1 MSSGS
6 EQGATFRVLD
16 ANGTTIFSQ
25 PVDNLLGS
33 WGRFTVY
40 GLDFK
45 IAVAG
50 VYSIEVN
57 GAFPATSP
65 NFRINLAK
73 KLYSAGIANALN
85 FYQNER
91 DGANFIRTPL
101 RTVPGHLNDKNGKVY
116 ESPDFDSND
125 LILTDLQATG
135 EVIDASGGWWDAGDY
150 LKFVQTHSYTVALML
165 VGIRDFPKQMG
176 AGAGSSNFTNEA
188 LFGLNWLQKMWND
201 DRETLYYQVGI
212 GTDFK
217 NDPNILSDHDLWRL
231 PELDDTL
238 GESRPHT
245 PIRAPSPGV
254 RRWTRGVKDQS
265 ELGGSFG
272 SGFRRVLPGLPRDPA
287 SCGEQ
292 VSRIGRAHF

>member
-85 FYQNER
+85 F
-91 DGANFIRTPL
+91 IRT
-101 RTVPGHLNDKNGKVY
+101 NGMAR
-116 ESPDFDSND
+116 
-125 LILTDLQATG
+125 I
-135 EVIDASGGWWDAGDY
+135 
-150 LKFVQTHSYTVALML
+150 SYGRRSEPFL
-165 VGIRDFPKQMG
+165 GI
-176 AGAGSSNFTNEA
+176 
-188 LFGLNWLQKMWND
+188 
-201 DRETLYYQVGI
+201 
-212 GTDFK
+212 
-217 NDPNILSDHDLWRL
+217 
-231 PELDDTL
+231 
-238 GESRPHT
+238 
-245 PIRAPSPGV
+245 
-254 RRWTRGVKDQS
+254 
-265 ELGGSFG
+265 
-272 SGFRRVLPGLPRDPA
+272 
-287 SCGEQ
+287 
-292 VSRIGRAHF
+292 